1 MLPCL
6 AAHEHEQK
14 TETNCILTVYTG
26 KDKTR
31 DDVRNESFHLLGLTS
46 VTLARTLH
54 LRKTKPT

>member
-6 AAHEHEQK
+6 AVHEHEQT

-31 DDVRNESFHLLGLTS
+31 GDVRNETSHLLGLTS
-46 VTLARTLH
+46 VTLTRTLPSQ
-54 LRKTKPT
+54 KD